1 MNKLVKTPT
10 KRTVRNSKLAD
21 VLGPVENLESYVKA
35 DWWKHI
41 FNANYLRTDGDVV
54 NDAAITQAE
63 VDIFEKTLGVNKDIA
78 MLDLCCGQGR
88 HVMEFSRRGYEG
100 ARGFDRSHYLISRAR
115 AQAKKEGL
123 SATFKE
129 GDARKLPYKKNQFD
143 VVTILGNSFGYFE
156 SAEDDQLVLGE
167 IFRILKPNGK
177 LLIDVTDGDHMRAT
191 FEARSWE
198 WIDKTYFVCR
208 ERSISSDNQRLVS
221 REVITHVKKGVVA
234 DQFYAERLYSSEQ
247 LKGLL
252 EDNGFEGVAIC
263 ETLDTSSTRDQD
275 LGMMARRN
283 ILLGH
288 VHKAAEPAP
297 ARQDQR
303 AARIAVL
310 MGDPRKSDKIKPGAT
325 WDDDDLHTIN
335 EMKKALA
342 TLPGYDITYFDNHDQ
357 FMTDCYK
364 WKKDFDLALNI
375 CDEGFNNDALLELHV
390 PALLEIMDVP
400 YTGGNPQC
408 LSYCYDK
415 SLVRGMANEMGIPV
429 AEAYMVNPDDTTFI
443 EVAIQ
448 FPVIIKPNMGD
459 SSFGITA
466 DNVCED
472 VRQLENALLSLRQKF
487 GYDQPVLIEQYLT
500 GADISVGI
508 IGNPSGKFEFLPII
522 EEDYSDLPEGLP
534 RICGYEAKWDPE
546 SPYACIRSVP
556 ANLDSATEQFLHA
569 SCQKLFE
576 RLGCRDY
583 ARFDWRLD
591 SNGTPRL
598 LEVNPNPGWC
608 WDGHLNKMATL
619 AGWTYAEMLH
629 KIIRAA
635 QLRER
640 VKAEAAGI

>member
-1 MNKLVKTPT
+1 MNKLVKAPS
-10 KRTVRNSKLAD
+10 KRNVRNSKLAD

-63 VDIFEKTLGVNKDIA
+63 VDVFEKTLGVDKNVA

-88 HVMEFSRRGYEG
+88 HVMEFSRRGYVG
-100 ARGFDRSHYLISRAR
+100 AQGFDRSHYLISRAR
-115 AQAKKEGL
+115 GQAKKESL

-156 SAEDDQLVLGE
+156 SAEDDKLVLGE
-167 IFRILKPNGK
+167 IFRILKPEGK

-208 ERSISSDNQRLVS
+208 ERSISGDNQRLVS

-252 EDNGFEGVAIC
+252 EGNGFEDVAIC

-283 ILLGH
+283 ILMGR
-288 VHKAAEPAP
+288 VHKTIEKPAP
-297 ARQDQR
+297 KQAERP
-303 AARIAVL
+303 ARIAVL

-325 WDDDDLHTIN
+325 WDEDDLHTIN

-342 TLPGYDITYFDNHDQ
+342 TLPGYEITYFDNHDQ
-357 FMTDCYK
+357 FMQDSYK

-429 AEAYMVNPDDTTFI
+429 ADAYMVNPDDTTFI

-472 VRQLENALLSLRQKF
+472 VAQLENALFSIRQKF

-508 IGNPSGKFEFLPII
+508 IGNPPGKFEFLPII
-522 EEDYSDLPEGLP
+522 EEDYSELPEGLP
-534 RICGYEAKWDPE
+534 RICGYEAKWDPD

-556 ANLDSATEQFLHA
+556 AKLDSATEQFLHA

-619 AGWTYAEMLH
+619 AGWTYADMLH

-640 VKAEAAGI
+640 VKADSASN

>member
-1 MNKLVKTPT
+1 MNKSVKASA
-10 KRTVRNSKLAD
+10 KRSVRNSKLAD

-54 NDAAITQAE
+54 NDNTITQAE
-63 VDIFEKTLGVNKDIA
+63 VDVFEKILNVDKGAA
-78 MLDLCCGQGR
+78 MLDVCCGQGR
-88 HVMEFSRRGYEG
+88 HVMEFSRRGYKG
-100 ARGFDRSHYLISRAR
+100 AQGFDRSHYLISRAR

-129 GDARKLPYKKNQFD
+129 GDARKLPYKTNQFD

-156 SAEDDQLVLGE
+156 SAEDDTLVLGE
-167 IFRILKPNGK
+167 IFRILKPEGK
-177 LLIDVTDGDHMRAT
+177 LLVDVTDGDNMRAT

-234 DQFYAERLYSSEQ
+234 DQFYAERLYSSAQ
-247 LKGLL
+247 LKLLL
-252 EDNGFEGVAIC
+252 EENGYEDVEIR
-263 ETLDTSSTRDQD
+263 ESLDTSSTRDQD

-283 ILLGH
+283 VLLAN
-288 VHKAAEPAP
+288 VHKDVDSAPSNEPKK
-297 ARQDQR
+297 

-325 WDDDDLHTIN
+325 WDEDDLHTIN

-342 TLPGYDITYFDNHDQ
+342 TLPYEVTYFDHHDQ

-375 CDEGFNNDALLELHV
+375 CDEGFNNDALFELHV
-390 PALLEIMDVP
+390 PALLEIMGIP

-415 SLVRGMANEMGIPV
+415 SLVRGMATEMGIPV
-429 AEAYMVNPDDTTFI
+429 AEAYVVNPDDTTFI
-443 EVAIQ
+443 EVAVQ

-472 VRQLENALLSLRQKF
+472 FRQLENALFSIRQKF

-508 IGNPSGKFEFLPII
+508 IGNPPGKFEILPIV
-522 EEDYSDLPEGLP
+522 EEDYSLLPEGLP
-534 RICGYEAKWDPE
+534 RICGYEAKWDPD
-546 SPYACIRSVP
+546 SPYACIRSIP
-556 ANLDSATEQFLHA
+556 ANLDTATEQFLHA

-608 WDGHLNKMATL
+608 WDGHLNKMAAF
-619 AGWTYAEMLH
+619 AGWTYADMLH
-629 KIIRAA
+629 KIIKAA
-635 QLRER
+635 ELRER
-640 VKAEAAGI
+640 VKADSAGM

>member
-297 ARQDQR
+297 ARQDER

>member
-1 MNKLVKTPT
+1 MNKLVKTPS
-10 KRTVRNSKLAD
+10 KRNTRNSKLVD

-54 NDAAITQAE
+54 NDNAITHAE
-63 VDIFEKTLGVNKDIA
+63 VNVFEKILNVDKDAA

-88 HVMEFSRRGYEG
+88 HVIEFARRGFTG
-100 ARGFDRSHYLISRAR
+100 AQGFDRSHYLISRAR
-115 AQAKKEGL
+115 SQARKEGL
-123 SATFKE
+123 SASFKE
-129 GDARKLPYKKNQFD
+129 GDARKLPYKTNQFD

-156 SAEDDQLVLGE
+156 SQEDDQLVLGE
-167 IFRILKPNGK
+167 IYRILKPEGK

-191 FEARSWE
+191 FEPRSWE

-234 DQFYAERLYSSEQ
+234 DQFYAERLYSSEM
-247 LKGLL
+247 LKELL
-252 EDNGFEGVAIC
+252 EENGFEDVEIC

-283 ILLGH
+283 ILVGR
-288 VHKAAEPAP
+288 VHKPVAP
-297 ARQDQR
+297 AI
-303 AARIAVL
+303 AKPPKKVARIAVL
-310 MGDPRKSDKIKPGAT
+310 MGDPSKSDKIKPGAT
-325 WDDDDLHTIN
+325 WDDDDLYTIN

-342 TLPGYDITYFDNHDQ
+342 TLKGYEFTYFDRHDQ
-357 FMTDCYK
+357 YMTDCYK
-364 WKKDFDLALNI
+364 WKKDFDLVLNL
-375 CDEGFNNDALLELHV
+375 CDEGFNNDALCELHV
-390 PALLEIMDVP
+390 PALLEIVGVP

-415 SLVRGMANEMGIPV
+415 SLVRGMAIEMGIPV

-443 EVAIQ
+443 EVWVP

-459 SSFGITA
+459 SSFGISK

-472 VRQLENALLSLRQKF
+472 FRQLENALVSIRQKF
-487 GYDQPVLIEQYLT
+487 GYEQPVLIEQYLT

-508 IGNPSGKFEFLPII
+508 IGNPPGQFAFLPII
-522 EEDYSDLPEGLP
+522 EEDYSLLPEGLP
-534 RICGYEAKWDPE
+534 RICGYEAKWDPD
-546 SPYACIRSVP
+546 SPYANIRSIP
-556 ANLDSATEQFLHA
+556 AKLDSATEQFLHA

-591 SNGTPRL
+591 SEGTPRL

-608 WDGHLNKMATL
+608 WDGHLNKMAAL
-619 AGWTYAEMLH
+619 AGWTYADMLH
-629 KIIRAA
+629 RIIKAA
-635 QLRER
+635 ELREKI
-640 VKAEAAGI
+640 KANADAM

>member
-63 VDIFEKTLGVNKDIA
+63 VDVFEKTLGVDKDVA

-88 HVMEFSRRGYEG
+88 HVMEFSRRGYAG
-100 ARGFDRSHYLISRAR
+100 AQGFDRSHYLISRAR

-252 EDNGFEGVAIC
+252 EDNGFEGVDIC

-297 ARQDQR
+297 ARQDER

-357 FMTDCYK
+357 FMSDCYK

>member
-1 MNKLVKTPT
+1 MNKLVKPPT

-63 VDIFEKTLGVNKDIA
+63 VDIFEKTLGVDKDVA

-88 HVMEFSRRGYEG
+88 HVMEFSHRGYAG
-100 ARGFDRSHYLISRAR
+100 AKGFDRSHYLISRAR

-177 LLIDVTDGDHMRAT
+177 LLIDVTDGDYMRAT

-263 ETLDTSSTRDQD
+263 ETMDTSSTRDQD

-288 VHKAAEPAP
+288 VHKVAEPAP
-297 ARQDQR
+297 ARQDER
-303 AARIAVL
+303 SARIAVL

-342 TLPGYDITYFDNHDQ
+342 TLPGYDISYFDNHDQ
-357 FMTDCYK
+357 FMTDCYT

-556 ANLDSATEQFLHA
+556 ANLDNATEQFLHA

-576 RLGCRDY
+576 RLSCRDY

-608 WDGHLNKMATL
+608 WDGHLNKMAAL

-640 VKAEAAGI
+640 VKAEAASI